1 MKTNKAYC
9 IITAAGKL
17 AKSLA
22 APLKK
27 AALSSMLPVATAAML
42 MTGCTAQIS
51 GIYDAEI
58 VYENQFSTPIVLAIW
73 MNAEDEVPAAL
84 AEIEAG
90 GEFVF
95 FSERVKT
102 QEFDATPA
110 IAEMIKGEFPGKVE
124 ITYADGRSYAYL
136 PRQTDLEKNP
146 CLMDSYTCYHS
157 YKTKIT
163 ACRFTYTFT
172 YRDYALARNSGGTSG
187 K

>member
-136 PRQTDLEKNP
+136 PRQTDL
-146 CLMDSYTCYHS
+146 
-157 YKTKIT
+157 
-163 ACRFTYTFT
+163 
-172 YRDYALARNSGGTSG
+172 
-187 K
+187 